1 MEKSP
6 VSKIEENYIYII
18 GLCGIYGIIFT
29 FCLYEN
35 LYGITFPVYVAAM
48 IFTAVLFLKKTGIM
62 IQKNFFLYALGMILL
77 GISTVMTSNGFFHFF
92 NWVGF
97 LLLFMT
103 AMMQQLNQGGDWGF
117 EKYLKNIVVLC
128 AKTIISIFSPIMHGI
143 GYKKSRMNEKESKIM
158 KPVIIGLLTAAVF
171 LIFVLP
177 LLVYSDKIFAQYFGK
192 ILEVFKFYTE
202 FKILFTFLLGSVM
215 LYAFFTA
222 LSGINFIDSG
232 EKKEASMNPVTG
244 VTFSGILAAVYV
256 FYSVIQI
263 LFLFLRLE
271 SGLPYGVTYSEY
283 AHAGFWQLLGVSLI
297 NFVTVLV
304 CKTIFKE
311 NKTLK
316 ILLLIISICT
326 CIMALSAFYRMVL
339 YVNVYHLTFLRIL
352 VLWFLGMMIF
362 IMLGVMWSIFKVNFP
377 LFKYIMVVV
386 STAYIL
392 LSFAKVDKII
402 VEYNISHWG
411 QVTSEDTMYLMYEVS
426 LDAAPAIA
434 QLHLEEGKNNASYT
448 DSEIEIYFSNIR
460 AKENSGRKWNYSI
473 SLAKKAADEY
483 FDKISK

>member
-1 MEKSP
+1 MEHSH
-6 VSKIEENYIYII
+6 VSKIEENYVYII
-18 GLCGIYGIIFT
+18 GLCGIYGIVFT

-35 LYGITFPVYVAAM
+35 LYGITFPVYVAAL
-48 IFTAVLFLKKTGIM
+48 IFTVVLFLKKTRIV
-62 IQKNFFLYALGMILL
+62 IQKNFFLYVSGMMLL
-77 GISTVMTSNGFFHFF
+77 GISTVMTSNVFFHFF
-92 NWVGF
+92 NWIGI

-103 AMMQQLNQGGDWGF
+103 AMMQQLNQGRDWGF
-117 EKYLKNIVVLC
+117 EKYLKNIVILC
-128 AKTIISIFSPIMHGI
+128 AKTIISIFTPIIHGVR
-143 GYKKSRMNEKESKIM
+143 YKKSRMSIRESKTM
-158 KPVIIGLLTAAVF
+158 KPVIMGVLTAAVF
-171 LIFVLP
+171 LIVVLP

-222 LSGINFIDSG
+222 LSEINLIDLG
-232 EKKEASMNPVTG
+232 EKKEASVNPVTG
-244 VTFSGILAAVYV
+244 ITFSGILAVVYV
-256 FYSVIQI
+256 FYSAIQI

-339 YVNVYHLTFLRIL
+339 YVSVYHLTFLRIL

-362 IMLGVMWSIFKVNFP
+362 IMLGVMWGIFKVKFP
-377 LFKYIMVVV
+377 LFKYIMIVV
-386 STAYIL
+386 STSYIL

-402 VEYNISHWG
+402 VEYNISHWE
-411 QVTSEDTMYLMYEVS
+411 QITQEDTVYLTYGVS

-434 QLHLEEGKNNASYT
+434 KMNLEDEKNNDSYV
-448 DSEIEIYFSNIR
+448 DSEIKMYFSNIR
-460 AKENSGRKWNYSI
+460 EKENSGRKWNYSI
-473 SLAKKAADEY
+473 ALAKEAADEY
-483 FDKISK
+483 FARISE